1 MGADGG
7 AQAAAARHGLRLDPV
22 IGWSR
27 ADQGAVL
34 QLIEGGQEM
43 HWHVV
48 PAAARWQVIEGAM
61 GVVSYQL
68 PDGRIG
74 AARLPVGTA
83 SPSLPAATQ
92 QSADS
97 LGAWTLFRVTYEPM
111 VGLGA
116 RAFAPDDWFPDP
128 KSRRA

>member
-1 MGADGG
+1 MSAED
-7 AQAAAARHGLRLDPV
+7 AAARHGLRLDPA

-27 ADQGAVL
+27 EAGGAVL
-34 QLIEGGQEM
+34 QLIEGGREL
-43 HWHVV
+43 HWHIV
-48 PAAARWQVIEGAM
+48 PGAARWQVIEGAM

-83 SPSLPAATQ
+83 SPALPASTQ

-97 LGAWTLFRVTYEPM
+97 FGAWTLFRVTYAPS
-111 VGLGA
+111 VGIGA
-116 RAFAPDDWFPDP
+116 RVFAPDDWFPDP
-128 KSRRA
+128 RSPRA

>member
-1 MGADGG
+1 MPSRAED
-7 AQAAAARHGLRLDPV
+7 AAARHGLRLDPV

-27 ADQGAVL
+27 EAPGGVL
-34 QLIEGGQEM
+34 QLVEGGREL

-48 PAAARWQVIEGAM
+48 PASARWQVIEGAM

-83 SPSLPAATQ
+83 SPNLPQATQ

-97 LGAWTLFRVTYEPM
+97 LGAWTLFRVIYEPEA
-111 VGLGA
+111 GIGA
-116 RAFAPDDWFPDP
+116 RVFAPDDWFPDP
-128 KSRRA
+128 RSRRA